1 MKAARDFLVYGVIV
15 AGLLVLVRPGSQ
27 GAAFVQAL
35 GRTAVGFVQAITGQ
49 KLSVDFSK
57 KIG

>member
-27 GAAFVQAL
+27 GAAFVGTI
-35 GRTAVGFVQAITGQ
+35 GRTAIGFVQGITGQ
-49 KLSVDFSK
+49 TVTSK
-57 KIG
+57 P